1 MTNEELWQAALSELE
16 TTVSKANFV
25 TWFQNT
31 SIATIQGGNVVL
43 HVPNAFTKE
52 WLEYKYHK
60 FILKAVRNLAP
71 EIRGIEYIISSQLQS
86 LSQKHK
92 LQRGIPPQEEQLEF
106 RELLVDRET
115 NLNPRYTFDS
125 FVVGPFNELAHAASV
140 AVSNN
145 LGLTYNP
152 LFIYSGVGLGKTHL
166 LQAIGNA
173 VKKSRPRL
181 KIQYISSERFT
192 NELIT
197 SMQNNEANMFKE
209 KYRSHDLLIIDDI
222 QFIAGKTKTQEE
234 FFHTFNTLY
243 EAGKQIIFSSDKP
256 PHSISDLEERL
267 RSRFSGGMVADISQP
282 EYESRLAILRNKVQ
296 GKEGIVTPE
305 IIEFIASS
313 VQKNI
318 RELEGALN
326 AVIAKSKL
334 LGRMITIHEVK
345 EILTKNTQ
353 PKRIITANQIIK
365 AVSNFYD
372 IAERELSEKTRKKEI
387 VKPRQVAMY
396 LLREDFNASYP
407 YIGQRFGGRDHTTAI
422 HAFEKISNILKNNNL
437 FCEEVRRIR
446 ENYGATS
453 GVDGK

>member
-222 QFIAGKTKTQEE
+222 
-234 FFHTFNTLY
+234 
-243 EAGKQIIFSSDKP
+243 
-256 PHSISDLEERL
+256 
-267 RSRFSGGMVADISQP
+267 
-282 EYESRLAILRNKVQ
+282 
-296 GKEGIVTPE
+296 
-305 IIEFIASS
+305 
-313 VQKNI
+313 
-318 RELEGALN
+318 
-326 AVIAKSKL
+326 
-334 LGRMITIHEVK
+334 
-345 EILTKNTQ
+345 
-353 PKRIITANQIIK
+353 
-365 AVSNFYD
+365 
-372 IAERELSEKTRKKEI
+372 
-387 VKPRQVAMY
+387 
-396 LLREDFNASYP
+396 
-407 YIGQRFGGRDHTTAI
+407 
-422 HAFEKISNILKNNNL
+422 
-437 FCEEVRRIR
+437 
-446 ENYGATS
+446 
-453 GVDGK
+453 

>member
-1 MTNEELWQAALSELE
+1 
-16 TTVSKANFV
+16 
-25 TWFQNT
+25 
-31 SIATIQGGNVVL
+31 
-43 HVPNAFTKE
+43 
-52 WLEYKYHK
+52 
-60 FILKAVRNLAP
+60 
-71 EIRGIEYIISSQLQS
+71 
-86 LSQKHK
+86 
-92 LQRGIPPQEEQLEF
+92 
-106 RELLVDRET
+106 
-115 NLNPRYTFDS
+115 
-125 FVVGPFNELAHAASV
+125 
-140 AVSNN
+140 
-145 LGLTYNP
+145 
-152 LFIYSGVGLGKTHL
+152 
-166 LQAIGNA
+166 
-173 VKKSRPRL
+173 
-181 KIQYISSERFT
+181 
-192 NELIT
+192 
-197 SMQNNEANMFKE
+197 
-209 KYRSHDLLIIDDI
+209 
-222 QFIAGKTKTQEE
+222 
-234 FFHTFNTLY
+234 
-243 EAGKQIIFSSDKP
+243 
-256 PHSISDLEERL
+256 
-267 RSRFSGGMVADISQP
+267 MVADISQP